1 MLIAE
6 TRHLERWW
14 SFIVAIEI
22 CSSGKSF
29 KITIFFFGSN
39 LQLSL
44 KCTSFTGRT
53 FPSNHKTPI
62 IHEEHLIFRVNNNQK
77 RRNFPQIIVEQY
89 FGIVNHLAFPRAY
102 SCLPLTPVQTDQPGF
117 IVQKMKFCPVF
128 KYTGT
133 SRQMSRRPT
142 LPDLPCMTFIL
153 STSNKFLDQN
163 SVHYHL

>member
-1 MLIAE
+1 MFIAE

-22 CSSGKSF
+22 CSSEKSF

-62 IHEEHLIFRVNNNQK
+62 IHEEHLIFRVNNNTEET
-77 RRNFPQIIVEQY
+77 FPKSLLNNISVLLI
-89 FGIVNHLAFPRAY
+89 
-102 SCLPLTPVQTDQPGF
+102 
-117 IVQKMKFCPVF
+117 
-128 KYTGT
+128 
-133 SRQMSRRPT
+133 T
-142 LPDLPCMTFIL
+142 LPFLELTRASPSHRSKLINLGSLDEILPSVQIYRHIK
-153 STSNKFLDQN
+153 TSFKKAYTTWLALHDFHIEHQ
-163 SVHYHL
+163 